1 MRSQLLI
8 NPIKH
13 IPQLDGWRGIAIIM
27 VICYHY
33 FPNCLICN
41 FGWSGVDL
49 FFVLSGFLISSR
61 LLPYLDD
68 KKLLSKFYRNRLL
81 RIAPLYFAFLLVF
94 FLAWFLLASKA
105 TLASYPFYTYHWWHF
120 FFFIQ
125 NWTFIFNFPPGGIHL
140 NHLWSLAVEEQFY
153 LIFPLFILLVKDRR
167 RLMAAGIF
175 LIILIVVCRCL
186 YFYFFIVNNEYERIY
201 WNTFFRMDSL
211 LTGFVLFLLYE
222 RKTIAFTVIKG
233 LKYFVW
239 IVILILISGIIINGT
254 PNKHAAFFT
263 TIGYTVIAIVYAYF
277 LYVGI
282 QNKNKIL
289 NRITLNSFLRYTGKI
304 SYGMY
309 IFHWPVLQL
318 GFTALRIIFVKMHFI
333 PEGNIFHLVTAVCCI
348 AITFGISHIS
358 FRYYESY
365 FLKWKAQPGN

>member
-1 MRSQLLI
+1 MRSKLLI

-33 FPNCLICN
+33 FPNCIICN

-61 LLPYLDD
+61 LLPFLDD

-81 RIAPLYFAFLLVF
+81 RIVPLYFAFLMVF
-94 FLAWFLLASKA
+94 FLGWFLLVSKE
-105 TLASYPFYTYHWWHF
+105 TLSSYPFYSGHWWQF
-120 FFFIQ
+120 FLFIQ
-125 NWTFIFNFPPGGIHL
+125 NWIFIHNYPPSGIHL

-153 LIFPLFILLVKDRR
+153 LMFPLFVLLVKNRK
-167 RLMAAGIF
+167 RLMTAGIF
-175 LIILIVVCRCL
+175 LIILIVICRCL
-186 YFYFFIVNNEYERIY
+186 YFHFYVVNNEYERVY
-201 WNTFFRMDSL
+201 WNTFFRMDAL

-222 RKTIAFTVIKG
+222 RKTISFTVVRG

-254 PNKHAAFFT
+254 PNKNAVFFT
-263 TIGYTVIAIVYAYF
+263 TIGYTVIAIVYAYC
-277 LYVGI
+277 LYLGI
-282 QNKNKIL
+282 QQKNKFL
-289 NRITLNSFLRYTGKI
+289 NAVTLNSFLRYTGKI
-304 SYGMY
+304 SYGLY

-318 GFTALRIIFVKMHFI
+318 GFTVMTRIFTKLHLVS
-333 PEGNIFHLVTAVCCI
+333 EGNSFQLTTAICCI
-348 AITFGISHIS
+348 PVTFFISHIS
-358 FRYYESY
+358 FRYFESY
-365 FLKWKAQPGN
+365 FLRWKCRPGK